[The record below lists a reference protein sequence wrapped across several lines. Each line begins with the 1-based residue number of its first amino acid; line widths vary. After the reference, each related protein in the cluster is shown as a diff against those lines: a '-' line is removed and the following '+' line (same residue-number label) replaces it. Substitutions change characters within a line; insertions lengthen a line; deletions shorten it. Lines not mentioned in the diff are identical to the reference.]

1 MDYPHFFNYI
11 DLLVTS
17 VLVIVS
23 VCLTIASHPG
33 FDKKEVRIRQ
43 MVPAKTEPKASYG
56 WGMLISGLLLLCSS
70 LHIFRYSEN
79 LAQLQEYV
87 GNGIR
92 AEGIVSPAHD
102 RQTYFTICYR
112 ELQNRPYHLLYK
124 QHSELDT
131 TKPVCASITKRTIRR
146 MPRSLHTTSPI
157 SNASLA
163 SFRAAVGR
171 CWYLLRASSCG

>member
-23 VCLTIASHPG
+23 VCLTIAAIRALIKKKYG
-33 FDKKEVRIRQ
+33 FGRWYRQ
-43 MVPAKTEPKASYG
+43 KPNRKLHMG
-56 WGMLISGLLLLCSS
+56 WGLLIAGLLCSS
-70 LHIFRYSEN
+70 LSISGYSEN

-102 RQTYFTICYR
+102 RQTYVTICYR
-112 ELQNRPYHLLYK
+112 DLQNRPYHLLYK
-124 QHSELDT
+124 QHSALDT